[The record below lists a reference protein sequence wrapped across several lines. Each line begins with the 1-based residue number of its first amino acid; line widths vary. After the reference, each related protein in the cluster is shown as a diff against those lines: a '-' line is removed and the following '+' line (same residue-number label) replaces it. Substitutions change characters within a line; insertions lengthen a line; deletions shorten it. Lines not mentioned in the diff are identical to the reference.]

1 MHRQQLDRERFRRT
15 TTDGEV
21 RSQMKKIDVLAAV
34 LLVVGGLNWG
44 LVGTTGI
51 DVVSALFGVMSTL
64 ARTVY
69 VLVGLAAIYQA
80 VQWQGIQRRWL
91 APARVARA

>member
-1 MHRQQLDRERFRRT
+1 
-15 TTDGEV
+15 
-21 RSQMKKIDVLAAV
+21 MKKIDVLAAV
-34 LLVVGGLNWG
+34 LLVIGGLNWG
-44 LVGTTGI
+44 LVGAAGI
-51 DVVSALFGVMSTL
+51 DVVSTLFGVMSTL

-69 VLVGLAAIYQA
+69 VLVGLAALYQA

>member
-1 MHRQQLDRERFRRT
+1 
-15 TTDGEV
+15 
-21 RSQMKKIDVLAAV
+21 MKKIDVVAAV

-44 LVGTTGI
+44 LVGATGI
-51 DVVSALFGVMSTL
+51 DVVSTLFGVMSTL

-69 VLVGLAAIYQA
+69 VLVGLAALYQA
-80 VQWQGIQRRWL
+80 VQWQGIQRRWV

>member
-1 MHRQQLDRERFRRT
+1 
-15 TTDGEV
+15 
-21 RSQMKKIDVLAAV
+21 MKKIDVVAAV

-44 LVGTTGI
+44 LVGVAGI
-51 DVVSALFGVMSTL
+51 DVVSTLFGVMSPL

-69 VLVGLAAIYQA
+69 VLVGLAALYQA
-80 VQWQGIQRRWL
+80 MQWQGIQRRWL

>member
-1 MHRQQLDRERFRRT
+1 
-15 TTDGEV
+15 
-21 RSQMKKIDVLAAV
+21 MKKIDVLAAV

-44 LVGTTGI
+44 LVGATGI
-51 DVVSALFGVMSTL
+51 DVVSTLFGVMSPL

-69 VLVGLAAIYQA
+69 VLVGLAALYQA

-91 APARVARA
+91 APARVERA